1 MRSRKGFTLLELL
14 VVMVLAAIVLAT
26 AVPSIGRMMASNDVQ
41 RSASVVAA
49 HLQQAHS
56 LAGRRRVPVRV
67 IVDAANKTI
76 RTRNYAGTDT
86 TLGNVRRF
94 GKNGEFPLQSMTTT
108 VSDLVV
114 YPNGLAASPISITVQ
129 AASRSRTISM
139 SRVGQIR
146 VVSP

>member
-26 AVPSIGRMMASNDVQ
+26 AMPSIGRMMASNDVQ
-41 RSASVVAA
+41 RSASVVASE
-49 HLQQAHS
+49 LQVAHS
-56 LAGRRRVPVRV
+56 LAARRRVPVRV
-67 IVDAANKTI
+67 IVNAANKTMRI
-76 RTRNYAGTDT
+76 RNYTGTDT

-94 GKNGEFPLQSMTTT
+94 GSGGEYPLQTMTTT

-114 YPNGLAASPISITVQ
+114 YPNGLAAGPISITVQ
-129 AASRSRTISM
+129 AQGKSRTINM
-139 SRVGQIR
+139 TRVGQIR